1 VDRVIVLADRGLYA
15 RWLFR
20 RLTRL
25 GWHPFLRR
33 NPRGTFWPTG
43 QVRGV
48 PLQTL
53 VPEPGTTWQGTGIAL
68 KGRHRQL
75 HCTLLAC
82 WEAGDK
88 DPWLM
93 VTDLPPETS
102 TACWDGLRAWIAQ
115 GCKIPKRA
123 DWQWQRTHIT
133 TPDRAARLWLAV
145 AVATLWLLSVGGE
158 ADATI
163 PASTVLDVTA
173 LVPQLPRTRRAT
185 RLRLVRVCRRG
196 WNLMLVALL
205 DQAPLPMGRFVPEP
219 WPAVPVPEEESPPL
233 PTLALPHAAWVVF
246 QKWRWTAMA
255 VTLGLVFVAS
265 MRKEWP
271 MTFIAVRCPSCQ
283 SDPIVKRGKTARGTQ
298 RSVCQNTLCARG
310 SLLLDSGNRG
320 CGPAVKQTIIDMR
333 LNASGVRDTARS
345 LPLCPTTVLRALKKT
360 APALASVHTAWLHT
374 LHLDEVAWDMERAGE
389 AAMEEMGSFVGHT
402 GNPRWLW
409 HAIDHH
415 TGKVWA
421 SVFGRRQDTGV
432 LQRKALL
439 EPCGITRYYTDYW
452 GAHTRHLDAAVPSPG
467 KHNTQKIA
475 RTPLTLRTRIKRVVR
490 KTICFSQ
497 TTQMHDIVIGLF
509 VNRDAFG
516 RAV

>member
-1 VDRVIVLADRGLYA
+1 MFG
-15 RWLFR
+15 
-20 RLTRL
+20 
-25 GWHPFLRR
+25 
-33 NPRGTFWPTG
+33 PTLIRYQVV
-43 QVRGV
+43 QVREPRQKRLLTATWMVKPFHGEQL
-48 PLQTL
+48 PLDSVIGLIQ
-53 VPEPGTTWQGTGIAL
+53 QGAGH
-68 KGRHRQL
+68 RHLRV
-75 HCTLLAC
+75 C
-82 WEAGDK
+82 K
-88 DPWLM
+88 D
-93 VTDLPPETS
+93 
-102 TACWDGLRAWIAQ
+102 R
-115 GCKIPKRA
+115 IP
-123 DWQWQRTHIT
+123 
-133 TPDRAARLWLAV
+133 ARL
-145 AVATLWLLSVGGE
+145 LL
-158 ADATI
+158 
-163 PASTVLDVTA
+163 L
-173 LVPQLPRTRRAT
+173 
-185 RLRLVRVCRRG
+185 
-196 WNLMLVALL
+196 
-205 DQAPLPMGRFVPEP
+205 
-219 WPAVPVPEEESPPL
+219 
-233 PTLALPHAAWVVF
+233 VVF